1 MDITEIVTK
10 QDLLQVKTELLNA
23 LKETLS
29 QTNANATKKWLKSS
43 EVQEMLSLSASGL
56 QNLRVAGTL
65 PFTKLSG
72 IIYYDY
78 NDIASI
84 LEKNK
89 RNSI

>member
-29 QTNANATKKWLKSS
+29 QINANATKKWLKSS

-89 RNSI
+89 RNGI

>member
-29 QTNANATKKWLKSS
+29 QINTNATKKWLKSS

-56 QNLRVAGTL
+56 QNLRVAGTI
-65 PFTKLSG
+65 PHTKLSG

-78 NDIASI
+78 QDIANI

-89 RNSI
+89 RNSA

>member
-1 MDITEIVTK
+1 MELDIVTK

-29 QTNANATKKWLKSS
+29 QISAKATKKWMKSA
-43 EVQEMLSLSASGL
+43 EVQKMLGISATGL
-56 QNLRVAGTL
+56 QNLRIAGTI

-78 NDIASI
+78 SDIANI

-89 RNSI
+89 RNSA

>member
-1 MDITEIVTK
+1 MELDIVTK

-29 QTNANATKKWLKSS
+29 QISATATKKWLKSA
-43 EVQEMLSLSASGL
+43 EVQEMLGISASGL
-56 QNLRVAGTL
+56 QNLRIAGTL

-78 NDIASI
+78 QDIASI

-89 RNSI
+89 RNSA